1 MLQTESLQQAI
12 ASLQRALDEYHQ
24 APSEFVRDACILRF
38 GYTYD
43 LAHKMLKRFLEN
55 TAANPAEID
64 GFSFQQL
71 IRTGAER
78 GLLANSWDHWSDY
91 RLARN
96 ITSHSYN
103 EAKAL
108 EVFARIPAFLNEA
121 AYLLARLQDHAGD
134 A

>member
-1 MLQTESLQQAI
+1 
-12 ASLQRALDEYHQ
+12 
-24 APSEFVRDACILRF
+24 
-38 GYTYD
+38 
-43 LAHKMLKRFLEN
+43 MLKRFLKN
-55 TAANPAEID
+55 TAANPADID

-78 GLLANSWDHWSDY
+78 GLLANSRDHWSDY

-96 ITSHSYN
+96 ITSHSDN

-121 AYLLARLQDHAGD
+121 AYLLAQLQDHAGD